1 MVGDRVST
9 PAYGARHRVRF
20 TRRRRPP
27 ARQMYPHD
35 PRFAMVS
42 DEARL
47 VVSEPLGSLPGTWKE
62 LPESSYATVGHGPD
76 ELDVSA

>member
-1 MVGDRVST
+1 
-9 PAYGARHRVRF
+9 
-20 TRRRRPP
+20 
-27 ARQMYPHD
+27 MYPHD